1 MWNYV
6 STLAALGPKLNPPCL
21 LPLVIPLKR
30 MISWTSPLHDQT
42 VTKTFVIAHNDAF
55 LCILDMSDA
64 IHVPKNVFRSCTLI
78 EDQGFY

>member
-1 MWNYV
+1 
-6 STLAALGPKLNPPCL
+6 
-21 LPLVIPLKR
+21 

-64 IHVPKNVFRSCTLI
+64 THVPKNVFRSCTHI